1 MTGRR
6 AFLFSVKD
14 IVPKANAPLTIEGHD
29 GEVLDNQALTGLM
42 KPNLVR
48 ALIQRGA
55 LR

>member
-1 MTGRR
+1 MNI
-6 AFLFSVKD
+6 SVKEMESESSE
-14 IVPKANAPLTIEGHD
+14 ILATEGHL
-29 GEVLDNQALTGLM
+29 EKTLDDQGAAGLM

>member
-1 MTGRR
+1 VKEMLSKAI
-6 AFLFSVKD
+6 AFL
-14 IVPKANAPLTIEGHD
+14 TGEGHEAKVFD
-29 GEVLDNQALTGLM
+29 AQALAGAM

>member
-1 MTGRR
+1 MIV
-6 AFLFSVKD
+6 SVKET
-14 IVPKANAPLTIEGHD
+14 VLKASATLTSEGHVARGLND
-29 GEVLDNQALTGLM
+29 QALAGLM